1 MSLCFQVIEEWFS
14 GSGSGSDPDPGSGSG
29 QVLTCG
35 PVRLKGPKRQNFP
48 NNILKAMFI

>member
-1 MSLCFQVIEEWFS
+1 MVEEWFS
-14 GSGSGSDPDPGSGSG
+14 GSGSGSDPGSGSG